1 MGNWA
6 WMHFGVVRDER
17 GRPPRRKAPPRALF
31 CVVVLAFAALGAAEV
46 PRVLIVQMPLPV
58 TKEGEDPNVPLTDP
72 LAQELDQGG
81 KVSSIVWGMSDP
93 VFRAAVTDGKLKDVP
108 DNPTLAQAQSAART
122 LSAEFVLTCEAK
134 QTGSDITADMKLH
147 RGGRIVWKDKQ
158 TMRVSVNG
166 GPTSRFDSA
175 RSLAR
180 TLALRLQGE
189 ALKSLPVASKTETAE
204 PTKGQA
210 PVVEPVAPPD
220 TSAADLAKLKA
231 EVQRLL
237 SDGRRSAAIL
247 VLRDGIDVKPLDPVR
262 RKLLVDTLLESEPI
276 LAAEEARRSANLVP
290 DDAELRVLAARAWL
304 RAGRNAE
311 AQADLNEAIARQPDS
326 VPTRLLLA
334 EIALKQGNGEQ
345 ALEHVDRV
353 LKTEPTAEA
362 FYVRALC
369 RSTLGGIDGVKQDLA
384 AAQKASPEV
393 SPNDAL
399 RRYRFSA
406 EVLDSEFDRLTTTL
420 KNLIP
425 KLAVKPKERAL
436 ADELEQVATLNEAES
451 ALQEGMMVPA
461 ELKVAHARRVLARKL
476 LGQVLMD
483 LEAYVD
489 GTKEAI
495 GDARIN
501 LGDAIKQMATAREAW
516 SPSGNGATPGA

>member
-1 MGNWA
+1 MVHGA
-6 WMHFGVVRDER
+6 RMHFGVERDSF
-17 GRPPRRKAPPRALF
+17 GRPPRRKAPVRAVL
-31 CVVVLAFAALGAAEV
+31 CVVVLSFAALGAADV
-46 PRVLIVQMPLPV
+46 PRVLIVQTPVPV
-58 TKEGEDPNVPLTDP
+58 TKDGFDPNLLMSDP

-93 VFRAAVTDGKLKDVP
+93 VFRSAVTDGKLKDTP
-108 DNPTLAQAQSAART
+108 DVPTLAQALTAARS
-122 LSAEFVLTCEAK
+122 LSAEFILTCEAK
-134 QTGSDITADMKLH
+134 IGSGNVTADVKLH
-147 RGGRIVWKDKQ
+147 RGGRVVWKDKQ
-158 TMRVSVNG
+158 TLSLRIGDSL
-166 GPTSRFDSA
+166 TSRFDSA

-180 TLALRLQGE
+180 TIALRLQGE
-189 ALKSLPVASKTETAE
+189 PLKALPVAQKTETAE

-210 PVVEPVAPPD
+210 PVVVPVTPPD
-220 TSAADLAKLKA
+220 TSAADLAKLKT

-237 SDGRRSAAIL
+237 GEDRRAAAIL

-262 RKLLVDTLLESEPI
+262 RKLLVETLFEADPVG
-276 LAAEEARRSANLVP
+276 AAEEARRAANLVP

-304 RAGRNAE
+304 RAKKDAE

-326 VPTRLLLA
+326 APTRLLLA

-362 FYVRALC
+362 YYVRALC
-369 RSTLGGIDGVKQDLA
+369 RSTLGGTDGVKQDLA

-393 SPNDAL
+393 SPMDAQ
-399 RRYRFSA
+399 RRYRLSA
-406 EVLDSEFDRLTTTL
+406 EILDAEFDRLATQL

-425 KLAVKPKERAL
+425 KLAVKPKEKAL
-436 ADELEQVATLNEAES
+436 LDQLDQVVVLNESES
-451 ALQEGMMVPA
+451 ALQEGLMVPT
-461 ELKVAHARRVLARKL
+461 ELKAAHARRVLARKL

-483 LEAYVD
+483 LEAYVE

-501 LGDAIKQMATAREAW
+501 LGDAIKQMANAREAW
-516 SPSGNGATPGA
+516 SPTGNAATPGA